1 VSLGVPDSIARPGW
15 VRDLELS
22 VFSNPQVVLYGNV
35 RDTFLW
41 PVPPIG
47 SSPGGL
53 RFLTLLDR
61 LWHLLRNIGY
71 QHILVADPVAGVR
84 LHVPATEPATL
95 LQHSTSE
102 LKERFD
108 LKVPRSRPSLQEL
121 GDVMRRVSMPTVAG
135 PHADDVGSGIA
146 LVIDYAGRLVSNP
159 SNLLETEHA
168 FFTAAEKLAH
178 DAAPLVRRDG
188 RSRYNPLIWVVDHER
203 ELPPSFISPS
213 MPLRRIAVPVPQLQD
228 RLVAAR
234 QLAPALPEAAA
245 DTAPG
250 AVAGHDPQRTGP
262 SEQDRPGQLAERF
275 ADCTEGLPLK
285 AMPAI
290 VELSRAGLDGM
301 ATVDD
306 AARGYRLGVHD
317 NAWGQEALRD
327 RLRHG
332 EEQLT
337 SQVLGQ
343 PLAVNRALDIL
354 IRSVMGLSGAQT
366 SGATRP
372 RGVLFLAGPTGVGK
386 TELAKAIT
394 RLVFGHADAYIRFDM
409 SEFSAQH
416 AADRLIGAPPGY
428 VGYDA
433 GGELTNAVRERPF
446 SLLLFDEIEKADG
459 LILDKFLQILDDG
472 RLTDGSGSTVHF
484 TETVIVFTSNL
495 GMRPA
500 DGLPPL
506 TADAPRHELERRVE
520 TEIRRYFVEE
530 LNRPELLNRI
540 GDNIV
545 VFGFI
550 DPDTAVRIFD
560 QQLSRVLAR
569 VLRLHGIRVTVAP
582 DVRTVLVREVQ
593 EPEVLQYGGRGIG
606 SLIETAVVNP
616 LARELFTHQLPV
628 GSQVEVVWVS
638 RESGRWTLT
647 VRPTVSGVPAP
658 APVPLAPGPVPTLPS
673 LAGGTTG
680 PGPAPAPGAAAA
692 VVRLPETPVAVR
704 DPAPGTGTP
713 PAPAAVTGA
722 PSGPVEEM
730 APPPD
735 QRPATASRIRV
746 REPRPDEPD
755 RGPW

>member
-1 VSLGVPDSIARPGW
+1 VVSFGVPDSIARPGW

-41 PVPPIG
+41 PAPPIG
-47 SSPGGL
+47 ASPGGL
-53 RFLTLLDR
+53 RFLSLLDR

-71 QHILVADPVAGVR
+71 QHVLVADPVVGTR
-84 LHVPATEPATL
+84 LHVPVTEPAQL
-95 LQHSTSE
+95 LQHSTTE

-108 LKVPRSRPSLQEL
+108 LKLPRNRPSLQEL
-121 GDVMRRVSMPTVAG
+121 GDVMRRVSMPTLAG
-135 PHADDVGSGIA
+135 PHTDDVGSGIA
-146 LVIDYAGRLVSNP
+146 LILDYAGRLVSNP
-159 SNLLETEHA
+159 SNLLEAEHA
-168 FFTAAEKLAH
+168 FFAAAEKLAH

-203 ELPPSFISPS
+203 ELPPSFIAPS
-213 MPLRRIAVPVPQLQD
+213 MPLRRIAIPVPQLQD

-245 DTAPG
+245 DCERAAAG
-250 AVAGHDPQRTGP
+250 AHEPPWAGPAG
-262 SEQDRPGQLAERF
+262 QDRSGQDRSGQVRSGQDRLGQLAERF

-290 VELSRAGLDGM
+290 VELTRAGLEGL

-317 NAWGQEALRD
+317 NAWGQEALRN

-337 SQVLGQ
+337 GQVLGQ

-354 IRSVMGLSGAQT
+354 FRSVMGLSGAHT

-500 DGLPPL
+500 DGLPGL
-506 TADAPRHELERRVE
+506 TADTPREELERRVE
-520 TEIRRYFVEE
+520 NEIRRYFVEQ

-550 DPDTAVRIFD
+550 DPDTAVKIFD
-560 QQLSRVLAR
+560 QQLSRVLAN
-569 VLRLHGIRVTVAP
+569 VMRLHGIRVTVAP
-582 DVRTVLVREVQ
+582 DVRTVLLREAR
-593 EPEVLQYGGRGIG
+593 EPEVLQHGGRGIG

-616 LARELFTHQLPV
+616 LARELFTHPLPA
-628 GSQVEVVWVS
+628 GSAVEVMWVG

-647 VRPTVSGVPAP
+647 VRPAP
-658 APVPLAPGPVPTLPS
+658 SEAAEPLPRAPGRVRAAQPS
-673 LAGGTTG
+673 GEGRPGRPGRPG
-680 PGPAPAPGAAAA
+680 PGPDRTPAGTVAA
-692 VVRLPETPVAVR
+692 VRLPEEPLAVHGR
-704 DPAPGTGTP
+704 PQAARTP
-713 PAPAAVTGA
+713 PAPAEAG
-722 PSGPVEEM
+722 
-730 APPPD
+730 
-735 QRPATASRIRV
+735 SRIRV
-746 REPRPDEPD
+746 REPRPD
-755 RGPW
+755 GPEQVPW